1 MQVDYRCE
9 LQFALVG
16 GDLGRSPTHATFGA
30 SRGLISRRSKSAAS
44 RADLSGL
51 VVPCR
56 RRLRRATKPCS
67 RISAATVLGDTC
79 QPISRKSAVIR
90 GEPVVCLRL

>member
-16 GDLGRSPTHATFGA
+16 GDLGQIPNPRHVRRLPRAEVAAQQVKSGA
-30 SRGLISRRSKSAAS
+30 L

-90 GEPVVCLRL
+90 GEP